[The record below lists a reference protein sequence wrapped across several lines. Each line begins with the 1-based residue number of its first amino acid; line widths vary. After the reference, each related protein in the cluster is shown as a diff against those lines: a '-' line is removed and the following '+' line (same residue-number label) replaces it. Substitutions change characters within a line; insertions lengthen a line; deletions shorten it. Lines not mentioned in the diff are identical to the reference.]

1 MRQDC
6 AIYGSLIDM
15 SFDEPFLEWGI
26 NYISH
31 ERKTNTGLTLQRY
44 NVYYAPIGHNVFKEI
59 TEYVSKDSIETLAKR
74 ESCAASDV
82 CTSVYMTCIKNVNSI
97 LNKLN
102 GYILVEA
109 SYRDIETIDCDYSG
123 CLNLYHVYISKRL
136 YHIVNGKI
144 SNIDVGKYNIVTI
157 DSKKYRLMRE
167 NDNEWVMTPCDD
179 CNDE

>member
-1 MRQDC
+1 
-6 AIYGSLIDM
+6 
-15 SFDEPFLEWGI
+15 
-26 NYISH
+26 
-31 ERKTNTGLTLQRY
+31 
-44 NVYYAPIGHNVFKEI
+44 
-59 TEYVSKDSIETLAKR
+59 
-74 ESCAASDV
+74 
-82 CTSVYMTCIKNVNSI
+82 MTCIKNVNSI